1 MHPLTG
7 KTIKEMLASINS
19 EDCVRIFPL
28 PDGGILSLQNRMLIM
43 GILNVTPDSFSD
55 GGKWNA
61 SVEQAAEHARK
72 MIEEGADIIDIGGES
87 TRSGAAAVTE
97 EEEARRV
104 IPVIRKLREA
114 GIHIPISVDT
124 YHSTVAR
131 QAIEAGASIVNDIS
145 AGEDD
150 PAMLPLLAETGVPC
164 ILMHKRG
171 NAVTMDKQAT
181 YRDVVK
187 EVAEYCLD
195 RTELAIRMGVP
206 RWNIIVDP
214 GLGFA
219 KNTQQNCAL
228 VNEIGRFN
236 GITKNM
242 PLLVGV

>member
-1 MHPLTG
+1 M
-7 KTIKEMLASINS
+7 
-19 EDCVRIFPL
+19 
-28 PDGGILSLQNRMLIM
+28 
-43 GILNVTPDSFSD
+43 
-55 GGKWNA
+55 
-61 SVEQAAEHARK
+61 
-72 MIEEGADIIDIGGES
+72 
-87 TRSGAAAVTE
+87 
-97 EEEARRV
+97 

-124 YHSTVAR
+124 YHSAVAR